1 MPIIFVDNNVSEHR
15 KQLGLT
21 QAQLAAAV
29 GVTRRTI
36 ISLEKG
42 KYTPSLLLAL
52 QLAQALKVDIND
64 LFWLG
69 GPENEKSDH

>member
-1 MPIIFVDNNVSEHR
+1 MYVDNNVSERR
-15 KQLGLT
+15 KQSGLT
-21 QAQLAAAV
+21 QAELANEV

-52 QLAQALKVDIND
+52 QISEVLKVDID
-64 LFWLG
+64 HLFWIV
-69 GPENEKSDH
+69 ES